1 MTLSLNILDT
11 GAAMVVRPLG
21 QFIQQR
27 RSARFA
33 SRVRAGLAELGLQV
47 SKFDAPLRR
56 LFDEVCVNCH
66 NEEKEDANPYPL
78 AIEFFM
84 RLMILYPRVAGSAV
98 MFNGA
103 LLESVGVL
111 RAWHIKGRIEAER
124 ARVSIEHVKRYLIEQ
139 LKDLD
144 LSEETQLDTELQL
157 REL

>member
-1 MTLSLNILDT
+1 
-11 GAAMVVRPLG
+11 MVVRPLG

-27 RSARFA
+27 RSAHFA

-66 NEEKEDANPYPL
+66 NEEKENANPHAL
-78 AIEFFM
+78 AIEFFL

-111 RAWHIKGRIEAER
+111 RSWHVKGRIEAER
-124 ARVSIEHVKRYLIEQ
+124 VKVSIEQIKRHLIEQ
-139 LKDLD
+139 LMFLD
-144 LSEETQLDTELQL
+144 LSEETRLDTELQI

>member
-1 MTLSLNILDT
+1 MPLSLNLRDT
-11 GAAMVVRPLG
+11 TVAMVFRQLS
-21 QFIQQR
+21 QFIEQR
-27 RSARFA
+27 RTAHYA

-56 LFDEVCVNCH
+56 LFDEVCVKCH
-66 NEEKEDANPYPL
+66 HEEKDDANPYAL
-78 AIEFFM
+78 AIEFFLRVM
-84 RLMILYPRVAGSAV
+84 VEYPRVAGSAV

-111 RAWHIKGRIEAER
+111 RSWHIKGRIEAER
-124 ARVSIEHVKRYLIEQ
+124 ARVSIERIKRHLIEQ

-144 LSEETQLDTELQL
+144 LSEETRLDTELQI